1 MKEVRIVSLDSR
13 GRIVIPSIMRKSL
26 GITSDSQLMLIGD
39 SEKKEIRITPAGIDR
54 EHEQIKYK
62 ITIKDSPGSLGKI
75 ATAFGNIGVS
85 LVYGEAVIIEKN
97 KTAVWTVIG
106 PKPTDLSLEQIKK
119 RLISEGEA
127 IKVETEQLE

>member
-1 MKEVRIVSLDSR
+1 
-13 GRIVIPSIMRKSL
+13 MRKSL

>member
-1 MKEVRIVSLDSR
+1 MKEVRIVSLDKR

-26 GITSDSQLMLIGD
+26 GITTNSQLMLIGD

-75 ATAFGNIGVS
+75 ATTFGDIGVS
-85 LVYGEAVIIEKN
+85 LVYGEAVIIEKD

-106 PKPTDLSLEQIKK
+106 PKPPDLTLDEIKQ

-127 IKVETEQLE
+127 INIESEVLR